1 LAQGLCKKLNIVQNI
16 STAYHPQT
24 DGQSERANQRVEQY
38 LRIYG
43 NEYQNDWAT
52 LLPMAQFVHNT
63 WPNTTTGYTPF
74 ELLIGHTPLVTLTK
88 AVSRLPHVT
97 KRSEF
102 LQELREKARTALK
115 HAQTLLRKRTEHKK
129 GQCHYCS
136 YTEGEKVWLEGTNLK
151 ATHLSS
157 KLAPQ
162 CYGPFTIIKVISPIV
177 V

>member
-1 LAQGLCKKLNIVQNI
+1 LNIAQNI

-43 NEYQNDWAT
+43 NEYQNDWAA

-74 ELLIGHTPLVTLTK
+74 ELLIGHTPLVTSTK
-88 AVSRLPHVT
+88 AISRLPYVT

-115 HAQTLLRKRTEHKK
+115 HA
-129 GQCHYCS
+129 
-136 YTEGEKVWLEGTNLK
+136 
-151 ATHLSS
+151 
-157 KLAPQ
+157 
-162 CYGPFTIIKVISPIV
+162 
-177 V
+177 